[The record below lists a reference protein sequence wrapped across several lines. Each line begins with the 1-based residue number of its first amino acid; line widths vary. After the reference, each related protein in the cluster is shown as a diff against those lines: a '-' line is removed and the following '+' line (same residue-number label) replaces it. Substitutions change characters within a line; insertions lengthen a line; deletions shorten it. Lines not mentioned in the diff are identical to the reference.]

1 MKGIYVIVAEQ
12 SNEACSAEF
21 RGFSLKENAQRF
33 RGFSLKENAQ
43 REMDNLL
50 EKVINVYDLT
60 NKQEKETR
68 KSYKAN
74 NGEMFIVNI
83 DGDENIQCTY
93 RLEYIPAEDL

>member
-1 MKGIYVIVAEQ
+1 MKGMYVIVAEQ
-12 SNEACSAEF
+12 SNETCSAE
-21 RGFSLKENAQRF
+21 F

-60 NKQEKETR
+60 NKQEEETR
-68 KSYKAN
+68 KSYKDN

-83 DGDENIQCTY
+83 DGNENIQYTY
-93 RLEYIPAEDL
+93 RLEYIPTEDL